1 MEKAGVWIFLITAC
15 VNPGEPLCF
24 YKSPL
29 INVNVSP
36 VLLNQVK
43 VVLCDT
49 MSIRYLYCRH
59 QYQNRYFEP
68 VEAAV
73 I

>member
-15 VNPGEPLCF
+15 LIPGELLCF

-43 VVLCDT
+43 VVLCD
-49 MSIRYLYCRH
+49 IAKFDVDPIPIPKPIL
-59 QYQNRYFEP
+59 
-68 VEAAV
+68 
-73 I
+73 